1 MDKETVGIDYEYR
14 CRCLEEEINR
24 LKEENDIKLK
34 CSEEQRLDIERKL
47 NKEIEWLKSVINSIL
62 HI

>member
-1 MDKETVGIDYEYR
+1 MEKENVGIDYEYR

-47 NKEIEWLKSVINSIL
+47 NKEIEWLRKVISGIL

>member
-1 MDKETVGIDYEYR
+1 MEKETVGIDYEYR
-14 CRCLEEEINR
+14 CKCLEEKINR

-47 NKEIEWLKSVINSIL
+47 NKEIEWLRNVINSIL

>member
-1 MDKETVGIDYEYR
+1 MEEETVRIDYEYR
-14 CRCLEEEINR
+14 CRCLEKEINR

-34 CSEEQRLDIERKL
+34 CSEEQRLDVERKL
-47 NKEIEWLKSVINSIL
+47 NKEIEWLRKVISGIL